1 MESDSGAPAQPVRVT
16 VIVPAYN
23 GAATL
28 ADTLDCLL
36 AQTLTAFRVIVV
48 DDGSTDATVAM
59 VQSYA
64 NRDARF
70 RLLSKPNSGVA
81 DARNLAI
88 QMADTELI
96 APLDADDIWH
106 PDYLKLMCSTLLEAG
121 PETAFVYANFRIIDP
136 SNKVIGSAPVYA
148 TQGRI
153 LHQMLIRNFVGNGS
167 GMVFR
172 RAAALA
178 VGGYERRL
186 QHEFA
191 AQGCEDWLLQIRLAA
206 RWRVA
211 VVPRYLVGYRH
222 MPGAMSRSRTRMQM
236 SHIKALELF
245 MDEMGGADPAVVRW
259 ATAMSLFESTL
270 AALHEGK
277 LALAVSSLW
286 RSVLMDPGGSLTLA
300 LRDKPRHKIEGMV
313 RRLLW
318 SIRPARSR
326 RRCDFASLSPDEAP
340 GRVPLNLTA
349 ERVLLAQVCDQKTVA
364 GLHVST

>member
-1 MESDSGAPAQPVRVT
+1 MESDSGVRTEPAAVRVT

-28 ADTLDCLL
+28 SDTLDCLL

-48 DDGSTDATVAM
+48 DDGSTDTTVQL
-59 VQSYA
+59 VQSYV

-106 PDYLKLMCSTLLEAG
+106 PDYLKLMCGTLLDAG

-136 SNKVIGSAPVYA
+136 FNKVIGSAPVYA
-148 TQGRI
+148 VQGRI
-153 LHQMLIRNFVGNGS
+153 LNQLLIRNFVGNGS

-222 MPGAMSRSRTRMQM
+222 LPGAMSRSRTRMQI

-245 MDEMGGADPAVVRW
+245 MDEMGGADPVAVRW
-259 ATAMSLFESTL
+259 ATAMSCFESAL

-277 LALAVSSLW
+277 YAMAATYLW
-286 RSVLMDPGGSLTLA
+286 RSFRMDPGGSLTLA
-300 LRDKPRHKIEGMV
+300 LRDKPLHKLRQV
-313 RRLLW
+313 VQRLQWLT
-318 SIRPARSR
+318 RPARAGR
-326 RRCDFASLSPDEAP
+326 RYEFDSLAPDEAP
-340 GRVPLNLTA
+340 GRVPVNLTA
-349 ERVLLAQVCDQKTVA
+349 QRVVLAQAYDGA
-364 GLHVST
+364 ALS